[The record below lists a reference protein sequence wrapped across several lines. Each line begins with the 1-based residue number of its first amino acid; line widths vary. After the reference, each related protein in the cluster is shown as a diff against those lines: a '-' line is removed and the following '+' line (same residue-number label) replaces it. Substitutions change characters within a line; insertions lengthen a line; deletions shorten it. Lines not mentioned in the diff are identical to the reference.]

1 MAMPGPI
8 ESMAEYLVKIGWDT
22 DELGFNKAIDKVKS
36 FETGFI
42 KSIANISSAIVEL
55 VSETAKIDLAT
66 ERMARQYWISEQA
79 ARSLST
85 SLDALGMNYED
96 LFYATDEQYD
106 RFLKLNNYAKQLE
119 KSTSSDVDK
128 TLVQVRDIQYEFSKM
143 KVWFTYFTREV
154 VYQISRYVDLDKI
167 RSDLKYVNDILM
179 KNLPKIAEWV
189 GKIFS
194 WVWQLGSTGLKVI
207 YTLLK
212 GIFDILGFDGVAAI
226 GLIGGAI
233 KLLKSGPLGWL
244 IFGLTNLFLLI
255 EDFMTWK
262 AGGKS
267 AFASL
272 WEEIGQEGGLLDTT
286 KKSVGDLLQAFK
298 DLLDTIL
305 GLFNIESGF
314 DAFKIIIKTGLN
326 IIEGAARLAAS
337 ALGLVIDAINIL
349 TGDFSIED
357 SEFIKNIKEF
367 ANWLAD
373 TSLFRW
379 ISNISDRVGA
389 WLGKKFGTAWIDS
402 QGMVH
407 EYDEEGNEKPTY
419 KYEEQNWQQ
428 YQSTERDKAYSVF
441 EQYMKDKPTGYDPY
455 SDPASPFYQ
464 SQWNRTDDPLLK
476 EAIGNSTTT
485 TTTTQTNNFNISVNA
500 PSGNASDIA
509 RTTRDTINDM
519 TTNRN
524 WRVPI
529 QG

>member
-1 MAMPGPI
+1 MEMPGPI

-85 SLDALGMNYED
+85 SLDALGMSYED

-119 KSTSSDVDK
+119 KSTSADVDK

-167 RSDLKYVNDILM
+167 RSNLKYINDLLM

-194 WVWQLGSTGLKVI
+194 WVWRLGSTGLKVI

-212 GIFDILGFDGVAAI
+212 GIFDILGIDGVAAI
-226 GLIGGAI
+226 GLFGGAI

-244 IFGLTNLFLLI
+244 IFALTGLLLLI

-262 AGGKS
+262 SGGKS
-267 AFASL
+267 ALSGL

-286 KKSVGDLLQAFK
+286 KESVGNLLKEFK
-298 DLLDTIL
+298 DLIDTIL
-305 GLFNIESGF
+305 KLFGF
-314 DAFKIIIKTGLN
+314 EDYFDVFGFVIKTALN
-326 IIEGAARLAAS
+326 IIEGAAKLAAT
-337 ALGLVIDAINIL
+337 ALGLVHDAIDLL
-349 TGDFSIED
+349 TGDFSLED
-357 SEFIKNIKEF
+357 SKFVKNITDF

-373 TSLFRW
+373 TPLFRW
-379 ISNISDRVGA
+379 VSNLSDRIGA
-389 WLGKKFGTAWIDS
+389 WFGKKFGTTWIDS

-419 KYEEQNWQQ
+419 KYEEQSWDQI
-428 YQSTERDKAYSVF
+428 QSNAKSVYD
-441 EQYMKDKPTGYDPY
+441 EYMKDKPPGYDPTT
-455 SDPASPFYQ
+455 DPASPFYQ
-464 SQWNRTDDPLLK
+464 SPWNRTNDPLLK